1 MSINVD
7 QLFAQMVTAGAQA
20 FGAGWGE
27 VEKFAKLEFKTLAQR
42 IKDIGE
48 GLAQGQFDL
57 PTAKLL
63 TTMQINN
70 AKAAI
75 AGATT
80 LVALAVEAAI
90 NAVLATIKDAVNAG
104 LGVALL

>member
-7 QLFAQMVTAGAQA
+7 ALFGKMVTAGAQA
-20 FGAGWGE
+20 FGAGWEE
-27 VEKFAKLEFKTLAQR
+27 VEQFATLEFKTLAHR

-48 GLAQGQFDL
+48 GLARGDFDL

-63 TTMQINN
+63 TAMQVNN

-75 AGATT
+75 AGVTT
-80 LVALAVEAAI
+80 LVTLAVEAAI
-90 NAVLATIKDAVNAG
+90 NAVLATVKDAVNAS

>member
-1 MSINVD
+1 MRIDVD
-7 QLFAQMVTAGAQA
+7 ELFGKMMAAGAQA

-27 VEKFAKLEFKTLAQR
+27 VEKLAKLEFKTLAQR
-42 IKDIGE
+42 IRDIGE
-48 GLAQGQFDL
+48 GLARDDFDL

-63 TTMQINN
+63 MAMQVNN

-80 LVALAVEAAI
+80 LVMLAVEAAI
-90 NAVLATIKDAVNAG
+90 NAVLAVIKDAVNTG

>member
-7 QLFAQMVTAGAQA
+7 DLFGKMVTAGARA
-20 FGAGWGE
+20 FGAGWEE
-27 VEKFAKLEFKTLAQR
+27 VERFAHLEFKTLAQR

-48 GLAQGQFDL
+48 GLARGDFDL
-57 PTAKLL
+57 LTAKFLMA
-63 TTMQINN
+63 MQVNN

-80 LVALAVEAAI
+80 LVMLAVEAAI
-90 NAVLATIKDAVNAG
+90 NAVLAAIKDTVNAS
-104 LGVALL
+104 LGVVLL

>member
-7 QLFAQMVTAGAQA
+7 ELFGKMVTAGAQA
-20 FGAGWGE
+20 FGAGWRA
-27 VEKFAKLEFKTLAQR
+27 VERFATLEFKTIAQR
-42 IKDIGE
+42 IKDVGE
-48 GLAQGQFDL
+48 GLARGDFDL

-63 TTMQINN
+63 TAMQINN

-75 AGATT
+75 AGTTT
-80 LVALAVEAAI
+80 LVTLAVAAAI
-90 NAVLATIKDAVNAG
+90 NAVLAVVRYAINAG